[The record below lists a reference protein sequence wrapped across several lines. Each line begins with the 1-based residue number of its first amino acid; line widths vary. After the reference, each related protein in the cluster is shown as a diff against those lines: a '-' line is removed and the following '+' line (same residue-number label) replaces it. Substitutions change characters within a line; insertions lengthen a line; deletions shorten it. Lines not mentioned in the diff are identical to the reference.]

1 MKTFCKTTMI
11 GIFLLI
17 CADGIQAQPTQTRL
31 KQVVLMKLVSEKTW
45 INTYQRLQDFE
56 NIHDFSGKVENH
68 EMRYSKKLK
77 TSKGYQLK
85 SAMAGT
91 QKIDS
96 AIYEVWDTVSSQ
108 WVGDSKYV
116 CTYATMHTGTYLKT
130 GKYPSVIWLRDYIC
144 IG

>member
-1 MKTFCKTTMI
+1 MI

-31 KQVVLMKLVSEKTW
+31 KQVELMKLVSEKTW

-56 NIHDFSGKVENH
+56 NIHDFLGKVENH
-68 EMRYSKKLK
+68 EMRYPKKLK

-85 SAMAGT
+85 SAKAGT

-96 AIYEVWDTVSSQ
+96 ASYEVWDTVSSQ

-116 CTYATMHTGTYLKT
+116 CL
-130 GKYPSVIWLRDYIC
+130 
-144 IG
+144 